1 MQVVKMWKEI
11 IAKEQRCFVLK
22 LDKST
27 SIPRTDNN
35 QRNQRS
41 RGMEK
46 GGWGGGRG
54 SYIIRAGNARLIF

>member
-41 RGMEK
+41 RGMER
-46 GGWGGGRG
+46 WGGGG
-54 SYIIRAGNARLIF
+54 VGVGGAPI